1 MWHKVAK
8 TPKRCPGRTLFV
20 VAEEALQSPVV
31 VTPKSSQ
38 VTRDTD
44 FLPKNVGRF
53 FAADILWSWY
63 HHDIIMISSWY
74 FDNLF
79 VCCNWS
85 NRMAW
90 ILANLEQAM
99 YQFSRKACLGQCPGW
114 TLGTGWHS
122 ILQVCP
128 VLQSRRS
135 RCFANQPK
143 TIIMEICMSWI
154 LVSPKL
160 QPKCQA
166 PSPNLTALPWQ
177 HQTPFNAAKAWN
189 FRRGTLSFCPPF
201 FFF

>member
-1 MWHKVAK
+1 M
-8 TPKRCPGRTLFV
+8 RQIFC
-20 VAEEALQSPVV
+20 
-31 VTPKSSQ
+31 
-38 VTRDTD
+38 D
-44 FLPKNVGRF
+44 
-53 FAADILWSWY
+53 
-63 HHDIIMISSWY
+63 HDIIMISSWY

-201 FFF
+201 FFFKFHYILLWILDSLYRQIMTDSNGHEDSIQYTAR

>member
-1 MWHKVAK
+1 MPRSNSFCCGW
-8 TPKRCPGRTLFV
+8 GG
-20 VAEEALQSPVV
+20 SPV
-31 VTPKSSQ
+31 SSCG
-38 VTRDTD
+38 DTQII
-44 FLPKNVGRF
+44 PGHKRHRF
-53 FAADILWSWY
+53 FAKERRQILCGRY
-63 HHDIIMISSWY
+63 FVIMISSWY

-128 VLQSRRS
+128 VLQSRRG

-143 TIIMEICMSWI
+143 TIMEICMSWI

-201 FFF
+201 FFNFTIFYSGF

>member
-1 MWHKVAK
+1 MRHKVAK

-20 VAEEALQSPVV
+20 VAEEALQSVV

-38 VTRDTD
+38 VTR
-44 FLPKNVGRF
+44 
-53 FAADILWSWY
+53 
-63 HHDIIMISSWY
+63 
-74 FDNLF
+74 DNLF

-90 ILANLEQAM
+90 LLANLEQAM

-128 VLQSRRS
+128 VLQLRRG

-143 TIIMEICMSWI
+143 TRIMEICMSWI

-160 QPKCQA
+160 QPKCQS

-201 FFF
+201 VLNFTIFYSGF